1 MLLNTDYNPNSR
13 RSKANNIFK
22 EEARSYLNILTA
34 ILQIKASNSRVFQVL
49 KTY

>member
-1 MLLNTDYNPNSR
+1 MLLNTDYNPNS